1 MKKLKSYR
9 VSLHGHG
16 PDSDGLSSIAE
27 LVEAAGRSKIDYF
40 GLADHNTTAGIP
52 TLYREVGTFNRTHDH
67 QIQAVSGIEVHFTD
81 GDVIFS
87 KAGPIDPAF
96 LGWCE
101 SVAAKRETMPVAR
114 AINQAVWRFGAI
126 VTIPHVD
133 APFAGSLS
141 LERLER
147 IIKKL
152 APSVR
157 RNVAIEVRNYAT
169 QVFWILTVAREEVI
183 ERLIDS
189 FGLAKVGYSDFHEA
203 WMVKKQVSVI
213 TGLTPTAQ
221 TLKKAIRKRVVKP
234 SYREPLGLFEWL
246 RLVVTLGQA
255 WLLYKQKYADW
266 SLPAFRSQPDTLE
279 ATTL

>member
-1 MKKLKSYR
+1 MKKTKSYR

-16 PDSDGLSSIAE
+16 PDSDGLSSIVE

-87 KAGPIDPAF
+87 KAGPIDPMF

-101 SVAAKRETMPVAR
+101 SVAAKRDTMPTVR
-114 AINQAVWRFGAI
+114 AINQAVRRFGAV

-141 LERLER
+141 LERLGR

-169 QVFWILTVAREEVI
+169 QVFWILTIAREEVVGRAAD
-183 ERLIDS
+183 EL
-189 FGLAKVGYSDFHEA
+189 GLATVGYSDFHDA
-203 WMVKKQVSVI
+203 WMVKKQVA
-213 TGLTPTAQ
+213 TFPAPAATPQA
-221 TLKKAIRKRVVKP
+221 LKRAIRTRTIRFAYRP
-234 SYREPLGLFEWL
+234 SLGPFEWVRL
-246 RLVVTLGQA
+246 LATMVRALVV
-255 WLLYKQKYADW
+255 YRFKYAGW
-266 SLPAFRSQPDTLE
+266 SLPALRPAPSL
-279 ATTL
+279 AAK